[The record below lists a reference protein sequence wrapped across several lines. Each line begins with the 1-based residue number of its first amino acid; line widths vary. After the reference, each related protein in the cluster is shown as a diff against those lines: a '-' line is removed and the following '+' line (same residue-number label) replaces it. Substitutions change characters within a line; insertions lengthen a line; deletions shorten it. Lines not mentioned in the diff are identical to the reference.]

1 MDIFQ
6 LWELPAQL
14 IRGRADS
21 IHNIPHSVLQKV
33 QRALVG
39 GNDLLPV
46 PLVDIDAVQ
55 VVQFLVAADGVHVS
69 HQALAG
75 AEAVLV
81 QGVTFPFSQAVHHL
95 SLLVQAGDIKGDWAL
110 HTVQVVVQAA
120 ALHDEQGSG
129 HALQVQGHADLF
141 LKDGLDQAD
150 GFLCVIQAQQAL
162 VVFRQSDLAHSS
174 FLL

>member
-1 MDIFQ
+1 MESVFFQ
-6 LWELPAQL
+6 R
-14 IRGRADS
+14 I
-21 IHNIPHSVLQKV
+21 
-33 QRALVG
+33 
-39 GNDLLPV
+39 
-46 PLVDIDAVQ
+46 
-55 VVQFLVAADGVHVS
+55 
-69 HQALAG
+69 
-75 AEAVLV
+75 
-81 QGVTFPFSQAVHHL
+81 TFPFRQRMYNLCHVIIL
-95 SLLVQAGDIKGDWAL
+95 FFNTECNRAL

>member
-1 MDIFQ
+1 M
-6 LWELPAQL
+6 
-14 IRGRADS
+14 
-21 IHNIPHSVLQKV
+21 
-33 QRALVG
+33 
-39 GNDLLPV
+39 
-46 PLVDIDAVQ
+46 Q
-55 VVQFLVAADGVHVS
+55 VVQLLVAADGVHIG
-69 HQALAG
+69 HNALTG

-81 QGVTFPFSQAVHHL
+81 QGIALPLSQTVDDL
-95 SLLVQAGDIKGDWAL
+95 GLFVQAGHIELDRAL
-110 HTVQVVVQAA
+110 HTVQIVVQAA